1 MTFDKLEIFADY
13 SQFYLC
19 DPAHIEDWSALWNEQ
34 AIADRLIAMTT
45 TVVFGTDRSFTV
57 PVHLHRSD
65 DTPEIDALAVQADH
79 AVVASIA
86 CLSGTL
92 KVIGCTAVSRSR
104 SESMACCFART
115 TLTASTAS
123 TATTA
128 MTYIFGRRPCARRRA
143 CCVAIPRDEG
153 RDAHT

>member
-1 MTFDKLEIFADY
+1 MTVDKLEIFADY

-65 DTPEIDALAVQADH
+65 DTPDIDALAVQADH

-92 KVIGCTAVSRSR
+92 KVIGCTAY
-104 SESMACCFART
+104 EPDA
-115 TLTASTAS
+115 
-123 TATTA
+123 
-128 MTYIFGRRPCARRRA
+128 FGI
-143 CCVAIPRDEG
+143 AIPIG
-153 RDAHT
+153 IYGVLFCAHNLDRINGLDGDDRYDIHLWPATVRPTTRVLRRYPSR